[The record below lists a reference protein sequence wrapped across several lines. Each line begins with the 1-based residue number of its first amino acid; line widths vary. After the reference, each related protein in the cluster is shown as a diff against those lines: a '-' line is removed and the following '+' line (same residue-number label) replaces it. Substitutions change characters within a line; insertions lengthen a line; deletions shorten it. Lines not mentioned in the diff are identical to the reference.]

1 MACEIAYSCYHCDLF
16 CRYAAKSLEVCV
28 LTTVSI
34 AWCVRRDM
42 SLKHQ
47 DNGLQID
54 DHHEEECADTDVCVD
69 EYSLSFE
76 SNSTCTSRG
85 TSSRRGSQRTSS
97 KLTDIK
103 SDNITLTTHSRQE
116 RLEKL
121 KLHGLKAGSKEG
133 FRSKLQEYSQASKC
147 RPSLFPPIKPQGV
160 AMQHVML
167 ASRQC
172 INELANQVRELQQ
185 QLAAATTEIRLLK
198 RQQGLQEGTLRQL
211 QDLQNG
217 LPQVLLQHNNEVH
230 TLQELLYRARS
241 RISALVRQLNTSEA
255 RLFSTGNALRKLQ
268 QLSQDRSLGE
278 RDELAQRV
286 NTLTL
291 ELDLKNKRIQD
302 LEKNLELTN
311 ASFNRQLSTQVQKT
325 HQARD
330 LSESLQE
337 EINYLKQKISE
348 QVRLLEIRNIYS
360 YRFSERPPRKA
371 TKESKSVQT
380 EQLCTV
386 HKDVATS
393 TPETEHESSEE
404 FEDFETTLRKQIS
417 MESCNE
423 EIFDTQ
429 EVPAVEYTEEEIDET
444 TVPDEPISEEATHY
458 ETISFEIVPGK
469 QPCLCLHSIHIAVC
483 SHFKSNTLIPY

>member
-1 MACEIAYSCYHCDLF
+1 MIHRCYHCDLF
-16 CRYAAKSLEVCV
+16 CRYAATSLEVCI
-28 LTTVSI
+28 LTKVST
-34 AWCVRRDM
+34 AWCVCRDM

-47 DNGLQID
+47 DHDLKVDVQHDEVGGD
-54 DHHEEECADTDVCVD
+54 ADLCVD
-69 EYSLSFE
+69 EHSLSIE
-76 SNSTCTSRG
+76 STSSCNSRA
-85 TSSRRGSQRTSS
+85 TSSRRGSRRTSS
-97 KLTDIK
+97 KLNDSKADT
-103 SDNITLTTHSRQE
+103 STLSTHSRQE
-116 RLEKL
+116 RIEKL
-121 KLHGLKAGSKEG
+121 KVHSLKAGSKEG
-133 FRSKLQEYSQASKC
+133 FRGKWQEYSQAAKC

-167 ASRQC
+167 ASRHR
-172 INELANQVRELQQ
+172 INELGNQVRELQQ

-198 RQQGLQEGTLRQL
+198 RQQGLQEGALRHL

-241 RISALVRQLNTSEA
+241 RISALVHQLNASEA
-255 RLFSTGNALRKLQ
+255 RLLNTGDALRKLQ

-278 RDELAQRV
+278 RDELAQHV
-286 NTLTL
+286 STLTL

-311 ASFNRQLSTQVQKT
+311 ASFNRQLSSQVQKT

-330 LSESLQE
+330 LSDSLQE

-380 EQLCTV
+380 EQFCTV
-386 HKDVATS
+386 HKEVATS
-393 TPETEHESSEE
+393 TPETEHDTSED
-404 FEDFETTLRKQIS
+404 FEDFEITLRKQIS
-417 MESCNE
+417 MESCHEQSDDAQDNVPE
-423 EIFDTQ
+423 A
-429 EVPAVEYTEEEIDET
+429 PAVEYTVIESDEST
-444 TVPDEPISEEATHY
+444 AQNEPIVEETKHSEDISA
-458 ETISFEIVPGK
+458 ETMPGCIL
-469 QPCLCLHSIHIAVC
+469 PCALRFWDKFQITT
-483 SHFKSNTLIPY
+483 TLQSTGDY